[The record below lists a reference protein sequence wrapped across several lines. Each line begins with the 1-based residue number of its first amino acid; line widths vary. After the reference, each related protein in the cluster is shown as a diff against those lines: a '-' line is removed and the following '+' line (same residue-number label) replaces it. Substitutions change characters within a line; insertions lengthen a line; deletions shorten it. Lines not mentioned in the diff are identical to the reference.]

1 MSKRKIGICI
11 LSIVPVRA
19 ANCDK
24 SEMIT
29 QLLYGDLIEIVEIK
43 DSWVN
48 IKTIYDGYYGFI
60 DIKQYKEIKDESLVN
75 FDSSI
80 YATDLVQ
87 FIKTDKHHLQSIL
100 IGSDLTNINILNH
113 EYEGNI
119 SNSVNNKNSI
129 VNTALLYLDSP
140 YLWGGKTPFGIDC
153 SGFTQ
158 MVYKING
165 HKLLRDAKDQ
175 AKQGETLSFIDECE
189 PGDLAFFHNST
200 DEIVHVGIILKDNYI
215 IHASGKVKIDRLDQ
229 TGIYDNERNIHTHN
243 LRFIKKIF

>member
-19 ANCDK
+19 SNCDK

-29 QLLYGDLIEIVEIK
+29 QLLYGDLIEIIEIE

-48 IKTIYDGYYGFI
+48 IKTIYDDYYGFI
-60 DIKQYKEIKDESLVN
+60 NIKQCKEIKDESLVN

-80 YATDLVQ
+80 FATDLVQ
-87 FIKTDKHHLQSIL
+87 FIKTDKNHLQSIL
-100 IGSDLTNINILNH
+100 IGSDLTNINILDH
-113 EYEGNI
+113 EYEGEI
-119 SNSVNNKNSI
+119 SDSVNNKISI

-189 PGDLAFFHNST
+189 PGDLAFFNNSSG
-200 DEIVHVGIILKDNYI
+200 EIVHVGIILKDNYI